1 MKAMLRI
8 IAKKLLV
15 DRGVCWSETKAITSA
30 SFWRQ
35 EEV

>member
-8 IAKKLLV
+8 IARKLLV

-30 SFWRQ
+30 SFWRKKD
-35 EEV
+35 V